1 MAVTRNL
8 PLGTVGLTQAGIA
21 TLAVGSL
28 LFAPPARGE
37 IALYPLTDASRE
49 ALPRMMTQEGRKIVS
64 TARFGGGVVVYGE
77 RPDFANALLEHGILV
92 LGVPDRGCIGTA

>member
-1 MAVTRNL
+1 MA
-8 PLGTVGLTQAGIA
+8 LTQILPRHALGLAQAGVA

-28 LFAPPARGE
+28 LFAPPAQGE
-37 IALYPLTDASRE
+37 IALYPLTAASRE
-49 ALPRMMTQEGRKIVS
+49 ALPRMMTENGRRIVS
-64 TARFGGGVVVYGE
+64 AARFGGGVVVYGQ